1 MRIHRHRA
9 TLLAATLLFL
19 LSACGGDGQDP
30 ASSSSDP
37 AAETT
42 ATSVTTSASAT
53 TAVSTAPSDTTP
65 DTASDTSSTTTET
78 TTVAPTGAT
87 TITPTTTGTTT
98 LPGEE
103 MVGIGPEAG
112 TILAVFGVAH
122 DDVLNVRAAPGTD
135 QDVVTTLDPLAEDV
149 VALGHTRRLT
159 QSIWFEIEANGVTG
173 WASSRFLHQMGLTDD
188 FTSIVVDKSGG
199 YLEAETMLD
208 LGLMVAE
215 TLADPEASTITMA
228 VAPTVGDLG
237 EVTYD
242 LAGLADDA
250 TWGYRLHVFG
260 VENEGGEGF
269 VLKSV
274 EATIF
279 CLRAVADDGSCI

>member
-1 MRIHRHRA
+1 
-9 TLLAATLLFL
+9 
-19 LSACGGDGQDP
+19 
-30 ASSSSDP
+30 
-37 AAETT
+37 
-42 ATSVTTSASAT
+42 VTTI
-53 TAVSTAPSDTTP
+53 
-65 DTASDTSSTTTET
+65 
-78 TTVAPTGAT
+78 
-87 TITPTTTGTTT
+87 TITPTTTGEAV
-98 LPGEE
+98 PGDE
-103 MVGIGPEAG
+103 MIGFGPEAG
-112 TILAVFGVAH
+112 TALAVFGVAH

-135 QDVVTTLDPLAEDV
+135 QEIVTTLDPLADDI

-159 QSIWFEIEANGVTG
+159 ESIWYEVEANGVTG

-188 FTSIVVDKSGG
+188 FTSLVVEEAGG

-215 TLADPEASTITMA
+215 TLADPEASTIVMS
-228 VAPTVGDLG
+228 VSPSVGDLG

-260 VENEGGEGF
+260 AENEGGEGF
-269 VLKSV
+269 VLTSV

-279 CLRAVADDGSCI
+279 CLRAVDGDGFCV